1 MRPGIAASPMP
12 PKTIKKNSSL
22 KKQTPQTTR
31 RATSTGQLAEGK
43 VLASRDLL
51 RQIIDINPHF
61 VFAGGQDGRF
71 TLANQAV
78 ADCYGTTIEGLI
90 GKTDADFNP
99 NRTEVELFLKMDR
112 EAMDS
117 KKERFIPEE
126 VITDVAGKSDDS
138 KLSNARSSARMAGRT
153 RYLVS
158 RLTSPN
164 ASRRKRNSIRSNPS
178 YRLHTHN
185 SKTWRQSSSRLR
197 TANASGSPAI
207 CTMTSASGWL
217 HRCSKWRHS
226 NVNPRSCPS

>member
-1 MRPGIAASPMP
+1 MP
-12 PKTIKKNSSL
+12 PKTIKKISSL

-61 VFAGGQDGRF
+61 IFARGQDGRF

-207 CTMTSASGWL
+207 CTMTSASGWP
-217 HRCSKWRHS
+217 HWCSTWHHS
-226 NVNPRSCPS
+226 NGIRLSCPS